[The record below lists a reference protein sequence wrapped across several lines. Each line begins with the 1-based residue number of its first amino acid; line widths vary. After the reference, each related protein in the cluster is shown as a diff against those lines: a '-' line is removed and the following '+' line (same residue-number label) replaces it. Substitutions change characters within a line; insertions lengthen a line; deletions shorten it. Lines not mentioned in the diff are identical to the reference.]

1 MSEHTWD
8 RKPVAPAQRGTFGN
22 ILYVSEDAARGTANA
37 WTMRAAAQ
45 LRKDLGRDPTE
56 SEIAER
62 RKIDWGTGIAAW
74 NRRGM
79 DMDAIES
86 AVAATYSPELRA
98 VGSVIPAVKVDV

>member
-1 MSEHTWD
+1 MSEHYWD
-8 RKPVAPAQRGTFGN
+8 RKPVAPTQRGTFGN

-62 RKIDWGTGIAAW
+62 RKIDWRTAVAAW
-74 NRRGM
+74 NRGGM
-79 DMDAIES
+79 DEIEG

-98 VGSVIPAVKVDV
+98 VGYVVPAVKVDV